1 MEAAAMISIPLLK
14 QTTKSNR
21 VLFLIFTIVPSI
33 FLSLTLMIYTTQTA
47 DAMKAIL
54 SSNALPPAMMQLM
67 GSQLNNL
74 TLNGMLATQFFQM
87 LAILFPMIY
96 VIIVGNKLI
105 ADRIDRGDMAYIL
118 STPTKRNKVTLT
130 QALYLF
136 GSLVVMFAV
145 FAIAGLIAAAIFQPG
160 DLVVKS
166 FLLLDLGAFLLAFAI
181 SGITFA
187 ASCIFNLSKNSLAV
201 GAGLPLT
208 FFVSNLLAKL
218 GTNLQGFKYITL
230 QTLYDTDKILS
241 GSGYVGQLAILAV
254 IGIALYAVGM
264 IVFRRK
270 DLPL

>member
-1 MEAAAMISIPLLK
+1 MPLLK
-14 QTTKSNR
+14 QTIKSNR
-21 VLFLIFTIVPSI
+21 VLFLIFTVVPSI

-47 DAMKAIL
+47 NAMKAIL
-54 SSNALPPAMMQLM
+54 TSNALPPAMMQM
-67 GSQLNNL
+67 VGSQLSNL
-74 TLNGMLATQFFQM
+74 TLNGMMATQFFQM

-130 QALYLF
+130 QALYLI

-145 FAIAGLIAAAIFQPG
+145 FAIAGLIAVAIFQPG
-160 DLVVKS
+160 VLEVKS

-181 SGITFA
+181 SGITYA

-208 FFVSNLLAKL
+208 FFVSNLLAKM

-241 GSGYVGQLAILAV
+241 GSGYAWQLTILAV
-254 IGIALYAVGM
+254 IGIALYALGM
-264 IVFRRK
+264 IIFRKK

>member
-1 MEAAAMISIPLLK
+1 MISIPLLK
-14 QTTKSNR
+14 QTIKSNR

-33 FLSLTLMIYTTQTA
+33 FLTLTLMIYTTQTA

-54 SSNALPPAMMQLM
+54 SSNTLPPAMMQLM

-136 GSLVVMFAV
+136 GSLVVMFSV
-145 FAIAGLIAAAIFQPG
+145 FAVAGLIAAAIFQPG

-241 GSGYVGQLAILAV
+241 GRGYVWQLAILAV